1 MQKVRGDYSVKG
13 KFKAFSALVLATA
26 VAFAAAVG
34 CLAAVPNDVNGDGYF
49 SVEDARLA
57 FSIVSEITKGTSAQI
72 SACDVNGDGK
82 ADLSDVNKL
91 FIYASEGDLN
101 YFTES
106 MKAQGFP
113 SSYLPA
119 LQALHLKY
127 PMWTFEAFN
136 TGLDWNEAVAG
147 ERSPHSKQL
156 IEDSVKSSY
165 MCSCSKCKGVI
176 FEYPCWVSASQEAV
190 EYYMN
195 PLNFLDE
202 KHIFSFESTLFS
214 EYQTID
220 GIEAILSGTWMHNAD
235 ISYFD
240 ADGNTLYYK
249 ENGKNV
255 KYSEAIYKAA
265 CDSGMS
271 AYYLASRI
279 YQEVGGKTASAGGA
293 SGKFSPFYGIY
304 NYYNIGAYT
313 GARDGLEW
321 ANGYMESRTTAPLY
335 TSASATSALKV
346 TIPSG
351 NELYYRGAAGNFY
364 KVSVNVGGSSYTGYV
379 PKSYVSI
386 SGTYGRPWTDP
397 YKSIYYGA
405 IYINEGFSEYQYTN
419 YLQKFNVNAESGSL
433 YYHEYMGN
441 VRAVES
447 ESANTYYA
455 YVDAGLMNTPKVFS
469 IPVFNNMP
477 GSDLAETFPK
487 TAPKLSCTASD
498 EKSVTLSWSAVNG
511 AQGYCVYK
519 YMTSSGTYEMVE
531 KTPKTSFRA
540 SMTGEK
546 SAKFKVY
553 AYYNDALG
561 ALHVSAASNV
571 LEASVSEKPVEPP
584 VVTVRKGVA
593 YNLDGDYLNI
603 RSGPGT
609 SYDIVTHI
617 WEGDEVII
625 LDKPSTWYHIKFT
638 VDGVQYEGYASAVYI
653 KEI

>member
-1 MQKVRGDYSVKG
+1 MKG
-13 KFKAFSALVLATA
+13 MFKTAAALMLTLLFICAGITNCLGA
-26 VAFAAAVG
+26 VAY
-34 CLAAVPNDVNGDGYF
+34 DVDGDGCF
-49 SVEDARLA
+49 SVADARLA
-57 FSIVSEITKGTSAQI
+57 FSIVSKITKGTSAQI
-72 SACDVNGDGK
+72 SACDANGDGR
-82 ADLSDVNKL
+82 ADLSDVNML
-91 FIYASEGDLN
+91 FTYASEGDMN
-101 YFTES
+101 FFIDS

-127 PMWTFEAFN
+127 PSWTFEAFQ

-165 MCSCSKCKGVI
+165 MCSCSSCKGI
-176 FEYPCWVSASQEAV
+176 IKEYPCWVSASQEAV

-220 GIEAILSGTWMHNAD
+220 GIEAILDGTWMHNAD

-293 SGKFSPFYGIY
+293 SGESSPFYGIY

-321 ANGYMESRTTAPLY
+321 ANGYMESRTSAPLY
-335 TSASATSALKV
+335 ASASATSTLKV

-351 NELYYRGAAGNFY
+351 SELYYEKASGNFY
-364 KVSVNVGGSSYTGYV
+364 KVSVYVGGNYYTGFV

-419 YLQKFNVNAESGSL
+419 YLQKFNVNSESGNL

-441 VRAVES
+441 IRAVES
-447 ESANTYYA
+447 ESVNTYIA
-455 YVDAGLMNTPKVFS
+455 YTNAGIMNTPKVFS
-469 IPVFNNMP
+469 IPVFDNMP
-477 GSDLAETFPK
+477 GSDLEETFPK
-487 TAPKLSCTASD
+487 ASPKLSCTASD
-498 EKSVTLSWSAVNG
+498 QKSVTLSWSEVKG

-519 YMTSSGTYEMVE
+519 YISSSGAYEMIE
-531 KTPKTSFRA
+531 KTSETSFKA

-561 ALHVSAASNV
+561 KLHVSAASNI

-593 YNLDGDYLNI
+593 YNLEGDYLNV

-617 WEGDEVII
+617 WEGDEVTI
-625 LDKPSTWYHIKFT
+625 LEKASTWYHIKFT
-638 VDGVQYEGYASAVYI
+638 VGGVQYEGYASADYI

>member
-1 MQKVRGDYSVKG
+1 MKG
-13 KFKAFSALVLATA
+13 KLKAAAAFSLALLFVCVGITNC
-26 VAFAAAVG
+26 FGAAAY
-34 CLAAVPNDVNGDGYF
+34 DVNGDGYF
-49 SVEDARLA
+49 SVDDARLA
-57 FSIVSEITKGTSAQI
+57 FSIVSKITKGTTAQI
-72 SACDVNGDGK
+72 SACDANGDGR
-82 ADLSDVNKL
+82 ADLADVNML
-91 FIYASEGDLN
+91 FTYATEGDMS
-101 YFTES
+101 YFIDT

-119 LQALHLKY
+119 LQALHTKY
-127 PMWTFEAFN
+127 PSWTFEAFQ
-136 TGLDWNEAVAG
+136 TGLDWDEAVAG

-156 IEDSVKSSY
+156 IENSVKSSY
-165 MCSCSKCKGVI
+165 MCSCSKCNGVI
-176 FEYPCWVSASQEAV
+176 YEYPCWVSASQEAV

-195 PLNFLDE
+195 PLNFLNE
-202 KHIFSFESTLFS
+202 KYIFSFESTLFS

-220 GIEAILSGTWMHNAD
+220 GIEAILNGTWMHNAD

-249 ENGKNV
+249 ENGKTV

-293 SGKFSPFYGIY
+293 SGKSSPFYGIY
-304 NYYNIGAYT
+304 NFYNIGAYT

-321 ANGYMESRTTAPLY
+321 ANGYMESRTSAPLY
-335 TSASATSALKV
+335 TSASATSTLKV

-351 NELYYRGAAGNFY
+351 SELYYEKASGNFY
-364 KVSVNVGGSSYTGYV
+364 KVSVYVGGNYYTGFV

-386 SGTYGRPWTDP
+386 SSTYGRPWTDP

-419 YLQKFNVNAESGSL
+419 YLQKFNVNAASGNL

-447 ESANTYYA
+447 EAANTYYA

-487 TAPKLSCTASD
+487 TSPKLSCTATD
-498 EKSVTLSWSAVNG
+498 EKSVTLSWSALNG

-519 YMTSSGTYEMVE
+519 YITSSGAYEMIE
-531 KTPKTSFRA
+531 KTTKTSFKA

-553 AYYNDALG
+553 GYYKDALG
-561 ALHVSAASNV
+561 VLHVSAASNIV
-571 LEASVSEKPVEPP
+571 EASVSEKPVEPP

-593 YNLDGDYLNI
+593 YNLEGDYLNI
-603 RSGPGT
+603 RKGPGT

-617 WEGDEVII
+617 WEGDEVTI
-625 LDKPSTWYHIKFT
+625 LEKASTWYHIKFT
-638 VDGVQYEGYASAVYI
+638 VGGIQYEGYASADYI